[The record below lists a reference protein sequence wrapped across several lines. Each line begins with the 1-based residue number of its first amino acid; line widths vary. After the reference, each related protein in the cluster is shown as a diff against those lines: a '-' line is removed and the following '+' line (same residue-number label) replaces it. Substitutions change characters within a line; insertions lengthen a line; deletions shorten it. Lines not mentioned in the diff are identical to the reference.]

1 MSEIEAQVID
11 ITDLDDAV
19 INLTNDDISN
29 DIDNNL
35 KNNISNTNSSNFGP
49 GIELLMNDKKKIGN
63 ENLNLGAG
71 IELDD
76 ISKLENDLLNSPK
89 RTESNKSNIF
99 SNIFQSSNN
108 VKIVKDDNNNETV
121 TPKVAF
127 SDLGKATSETVNN
140 KKTWDGFGK
149 FNNIPI
155 NQENE
160 KPIMSEQEIL
170 N

>member
-108 VKIVKDDNNNETV
+108 VK
-121 TPKVAF
+121 
-127 SDLGKATSETVNN
+127 
-140 KKTWDGFGK
+140 
-149 FNNIPI
+149 
-155 NQENE
+155 
-160 KPIMSEQEIL
+160 
-170 N
+170 